1 MKAATHSRYGSADVL
16 AIADIPAP
24 RPGPGEVLVEVHASS
39 VTTADWRLRA
49 SAFPGGLWL
58 PGRLV
63 AGVFR
68 PRHAVLGTEFS
79 GRVAAV
85 GEKVTTFAPG
95 DPVFGFSG
103 HGSNAEFLVM
113 PADGP
118 IAPRP
123 GGLDHRGAAALPFG
137 AISALVFLRDV
148 AKLRPGQRI
157 LVVGASG
164 GVGVYATQIARH
176 MGAHVTGVASAE
188 NRELVM
194 DLGADAFVDYR
205 SQPLA
210 ALTERFDV
218 IFDTV
223 GALDFRAARGLLTP
237 TGLFVPLNF
246 GVADLVRALW
256 SGVRPGPKMRI
267 SVNGDTRADLDK
279 VAGMVT
285 SGTLRPVV
293 DAIFALDDIGDAHR
307 HVEGRHRK
315 GAVVI
320 DVRPTGNGAPAAA

>member
-1 MKAATHSRYGSADVL
+1 MKAIVYDKYGPPEVARL
-16 AIADIPAP
+16 EEIPTP
-24 RPGPGEVLVEVHASS
+24 EIGENQILVKVGASS
-39 VTTADWRLRA
+39 VTTADWRMRA

-79 GRVAAV
+79 GRIAAV
-85 GEKVTTFAPG
+85 GEKVTTFAVG
-95 DPVFGFSG
+95 DPVVGFSG
-103 HGSNAEFLVM
+103 HGSNAEYLVM

-123 GGLDHRGAAALPFG
+123 EGLDHRGAAALPFG
-137 AISALVFLRDV
+137 AVSALVFLRDV
-148 AKLRPGQRI
+148 AKLRAGQRI

-164 GVGVYATQIARH
+164 GVGVYATQIARD

-188 NRELVM
+188 NRDLVM
-194 DLGADAFVDYR
+194 DLGAEAFVDYR
-205 SQPLA
+205 SQPLS
-210 ALTERFDV
+210 ALAERFDV

-223 GALDFRAARGLLTP
+223 GALDFRAACGLLAP

-246 GVADLVRALW
+246 GLADIVPALW
-256 SGVRPGPKMRI
+256 SGLGKRPKMRI
-267 SVNGDTRADLDK
+267 SVNGDSRADLDRISDMIA
-279 VAGMVT
+279 AGA
-285 SGTLRPVV
+285 LRPVIDRV
-293 DAIFALDDIGDAHR
+293 FALDDIVEAHR

-315 GAVVI
+315 GSVVV
-320 DVRPTGNGAPAAA
+320 DVRRPGDRAADAA